1 MCHAGEEK
9 PFAGLLRESLQKLG
23 LRCFV
28 DEEDLRVADNAQ
40 RAMDAALRRTHIAV
54 VLLCE
59 EFFQKEAP
67 QRELRQILD
76 DHRACRNEL
85 VPVFLGV
92 SVEECEKLAQPAGLA
107 DVCAHSGVRH
117 AYERH
122 RFQGKPVHREETM
135 QRIVCEIR
143 RMTGL

>member
-1 MCHAGEEK
+1 
-9 PFAGLLRESLQKLG
+9 
-23 LRCFV
+23 
-28 DEEDLRVADNAQ
+28 
-40 RAMDAALRRTHIAV
+40 MDAALRRTHIAV

-67 QRELRQILD
+67 QKELRQIPD
-76 DHRACRNEL
+76 DHRAYRNEL
-85 VPVFLGV
+85 LPVFLGV
-92 SVEECEKLAQPAGLA
+92 SVEECKMLAQPAVLA
-107 DVCAHSGVRH
+107 DICVPSGVRH

-122 RFQGKPVHREETM
+122 RFQSKPVHREETM